1 MKKIAKRIAALALA
15 TALSVAFSTTAFAA
29 KTSKKTKS
37 TTEFGTLTGYQY
49 YIGKNDIGRKEISFY
64 TSISKLSSTSI
75 NTYLYAEVVI
85 KNYKTGSTL
94 GGDNATVTTNK
105 TYTGYYWEG
114 HSTQANNNA
123 ISSFGKHEARRSG
136 SAVVYTTLTNLT

>member
-1 MKKIAKRIAALALA
+1 MKGARNLKKIAKRIAALALA

-105 TYTGYYWEG
+105 TYTAW
-114 HSTQANNNA
+114 
-123 ISSFGKHEARRSG
+123 ILGK
-136 SAVVYTTLTNLT
+136 T